1 MADGSGAMVTP
12 RQSRSE
18 LSTTRLINA
27 AAELIAENG
36 YERTTLAAIGKRA
49 GYSHGIVTRRFGS
62 KEGLLVALIEKMAM
76 GWTETHL
83 KPAVGSSTGREAL
96 HIRVDAFRASWRKS
110 ARRMRALY
118 TLMFE
123 ALGPIPH
130 LKLRMIEL
138 HGYSRESVAAVVQLG
153 IDNGTVDGSV
163 DAERVARLFVG
174 ALRGAAYQAMLDP
187 DAIDIYDAL
196 DDLDLLVD
204 SLLPAP
210 SSIQPRSTQ
219 ARSTQQQTAA
229 SDKKGA
235 SARG

>member
-1 MADGSGAMVTP
+1 MTNRPSAMTVP

-62 KEGLLVALIEKMAM
+62 KEGLLIALIDKMAM

-83 KPAVGSSTGREAL
+83 KPATGSTTGREAL
-96 HIRVDAFRASWRKS
+96 HIRVDAFRSSWRKS
-110 ARRMRALY
+110 ERRMRALY

-130 LKLRMIEL
+130 LKERMVEL
-138 HGYSRESVAAVVQLG
+138 HRYSRESVIELIQLG
-153 IDNGTVDGSV
+153 VVDGTVDPAVNS
-163 DAERVARLFVG
+163 ERVARLFLG

-187 DAIDIYDAL
+187 EAVDIYDAL

-204 SLLPAP
+204 QLVPVAGKPTSPKK
-210 SSIQPRSTQ
+210 S
-219 ARSTQQQTAA
+219 AA
-229 SDKKGA
+229 TK
-235 SARG
+235 

>member
-1 MADGSGAMVTP
+1 MVTP

-76 GWTETHL
+76 GWTQTHL
-83 KPAVGSSTGREAL
+83 IPAVGSTTGRKAL
-96 HIRVDAFRASWRKS
+96 HIRIEAFRASWRKS

-130 LKLRMIEL
+130 LKQRMIEL
-138 HGYSRESVAAVVQLG
+138 HRYSRDSAAAVIQLG
-153 IDNGTVDGSV
+153 IDDGSV
-163 DAERVARLFVG
+163 DESVDPERVARLFVG

-187 DAIDIYDAL
+187 DEVDIYDAL

-204 SLLPAP
+204 ALLPAP
-210 SSIQPRSTQ
+210 TSPAPKRQKTAQ
-219 ARSTQQQTAA
+219 A
-229 SDKKGA
+229 DKKGA
-235 SARG
+235 PTRG

>member
-1 MADGSGAMVTP
+1 MTNAPNVMATP

-76 GWTETHL
+76 GWTETYL
-83 KPAVGSSTGREAL
+83 KPAIGSTTGREAL
-96 HIRVDAFRASWRKS
+96 HIRVNAFRSSWRKS

-130 LKLRMIEL
+130 LKERMVEL
-138 HGYSRESVAAVVQLG
+138 HRYSRESVIELIQLG
-153 IDNGTVDGSV
+153 IDDGTVDSSV
-163 DAERVARLFVG
+163 DPERVARLFLG

-187 DAIDIYDAL
+187 EAVDIYDAL
-196 DDLDLLVD
+196 DDLDLLVEA
-204 SLLPAP
+204 LVPAP
-210 SSIQPRSTQ
+210 KKSAVPKKP
-219 ARSTQQQTAA
+219 AVPK
-229 SDKKGA
+229 KKGA
-235 SARG
+235 PARGRS